1 MRRRTWARCIAQKDE
16 NCTVTVCRVR
26 PPRPRLPYGPITLY
40 PYPAIST
47 QAQEANSIRR
57 SGRRRARGPPP
68 PSMTQPGVLGNSWT
82 SSHLVTRCLFP
93 AAYGSLGATLRC
105 TQLRSFPTPIFFFL
119 WWVYVRRCTTW
130 SCTFTQPWRLRVEA
144 WLLLSNRMGGR
155 MFMLPSLSFLALSTL
170 LCAPR
175 PDRV

>member
-105 TQLRSFPTPIFFFL
+105 TQLRSFPTPIFFFSL
-119 WWVYVRRCTTW
+119 VGLRTTLYNVVLHVYPALETSSR
-130 SCTFTQPWRLRVEA
+130 
-144 WLLLSNRMGGR
+144 G
-155 MFMLPSLSFLALSTL
+155 LAAALE
-170 LCAPR
+170 
-175 PDRV
+175 